1 MKTKS
6 FKRVTSLI
14 LTLAM
19 LFSLAPAS
27 FAVDDPIDVSDDVV
41 VSDVGNA
48 DQAADN
54 TVDAEEPASEGEDVI
69 SDKNSRQSRRRL
81 CITQSKNQSPFR
93 SRKSEILLCQPSRNK
108 FRHGRHHTH
117 DNGHPYRGQIIQKHV
132 KINQHSDPDQKKR
145 NKQSVSHEFNPVHQC
160 RCIRYQTI

>member
-1 MKTKS
+1 MKTTS

-54 TVDAEEPASEGEDVI
+54 TVDAEEPASEGEEVTPDVP
-69 SDKNSRQSRRRL
+69 SDEE
-81 CITQSKNQSPFR
+81 T
-93 SRKSEILLCQPSRNK
+93 EI
-108 FRHGRHHTH
+108 GRA
-117 DNGHPYRGQIIQKHV
+117 HV
-132 KINQHSDPDQKKR
+132 
-145 NKQSVSHEFNPVHQC
+145 
-160 RCIRYQTI
+160 

>member
-54 TVDAEEPASEGEDVI
+54 TVDAEEPASEGEEVTPDVLTKKLRI
-69 SDKNSRQSRRRL
+69 LSTMYPPRQLRHR
-81 CITQSKNQSPFR
+81 
-93 SRKSEILLCQPSRNK
+93 ILLITAFPS
-108 FRHGRHHTH
+108 
-117 DNGHPYRGQIIQKHV
+117 
-132 KINQHSDPDQKKR
+132 
-145 NKQSVSHEFNPVHQC
+145 
-160 RCIRYQTI
+160 

>member
-48 DQAADN
+48 DQAAD
-54 TVDAEEPASEGEDVI
+54 TRLMQKSLHRKGRKLPLTFLLTKKLRILSTMYPP
-69 SDKNSRQSRRRL
+69 RQLRHR
-81 CITQSKNQSPFR
+81 
-93 SRKSEILLCQPSRNK
+93 ILLITAFPS
-108 FRHGRHHTH
+108 
-117 DNGHPYRGQIIQKHV
+117 
-132 KINQHSDPDQKKR
+132 
-145 NKQSVSHEFNPVHQC
+145 
-160 RCIRYQTI
+160 